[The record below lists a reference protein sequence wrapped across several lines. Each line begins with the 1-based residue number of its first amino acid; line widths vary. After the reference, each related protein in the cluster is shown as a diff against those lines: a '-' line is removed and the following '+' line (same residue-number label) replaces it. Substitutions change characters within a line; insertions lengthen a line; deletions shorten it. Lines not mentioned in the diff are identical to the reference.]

1 MLALTTIL
9 PKTLPRNRTAYI
21 RVISIILVNVLASS
35 FKHPHLQML
44 LLLLLLFLTFSVL
57 VANPKKLLYTV
68 ANPARGLLNREKRT
82 KEKVWQ
88 HTPPPTPHTAQQA
101 LRRWSVSR
109 PYKDTF
115 GSSTRPMGV
124 ASQFYTPVCDNKVP
138 SLVASLFSWRCL
150 AASTSSFLHAA
161 INLRP
166 PSVTVSTHTSAFKA
180 VAFQSPAMPN
190 VRMSLCTQSV
200 HSFSFPPRPLRTAPS
215 RFPKA
220 IRFGSRPP
228 LIRRSVPAH
237 KSLLVRNVVSMLSH
251 LQMCAP
257 FSLSGY
263 GIALC
268 YI

>member
-1 MLALTTIL
+1 MLL
-9 PKTLPRNRTAYI
+9 
-21 RVISIILVNVLASS
+21 
-35 FKHPHLQML
+35 L

-68 ANPARGLLNREKRT
+68 ANAARGLLNREKRT

-88 HTPPPTPHTAQQA
+88 HTPPPTPHTARSEKINKIT
-101 LRRWSVSR
+101 RRIYRRYAGGRSR
-109 PYKDTF
+109 VRTRIPF

-190 VRMSLCTQSV
+190 VFCVCTI
-200 HSFSFPPRPLRTAPS
+200 PLDE
-215 RFPKA
+215 
-220 IRFGSRPP
+220 
-228 LIRRSVPAH
+228 
-237 KSLLVRNVVSMLSH
+237 N
-251 LQMCAP
+251 
-257 FSLSGY
+257 
-263 GIALC
+263 
-268 YI
+268 